1 MQFIYD
7 KNAGNANLLIKSR
20 AFHHIFNVR
29 RKNVESALKNGEIF
43 NFANLN
49 DGAIHRYKIIRYDK
63 KSAEFE
69 WLESAHIAQDSPK
82 THIIQAVIADFDKIL
97 PFLNEL
103 FVEKITLFYADF
115 SQKNIRI
122 NLERIKSILINS
134 SMQCGRLSAMKVEIF
149 NSLDE
154 VMCAYSDL
162 VALDFGAECADLR
175 ELNHFVIGPE
185 GGFSQRE
192 RKMFSDSNETC
203 GDLHDF
209 SANQS
214 GDSRQSDLNAICDSK
229 QGNSNKIRAV
239 GINHPLILRSQS
251 ASIFVASQKI

>member
-7 KNAGNANLLIKSR
+7 KNAGSANLAIESKS
-20 AFHHIFNVR
+20 FHHIFNVR

-49 DGAIHRYKIIRYDK
+49 DSKIHRYKIIGVGK

-69 WLESAHIAQDSPK
+69 WLESKQITQDSPK

-103 FVEKITLFYADF
+103 FVEKISLFYADF

-122 NLERIKSILINS
+122 NLERVKSILINS
-134 SMQCGRLSAMKVEIF
+134 SMQCGRLSKMQVEIF
-149 NSLDE
+149 DSIDDAMR
-154 VMCAYSDL
+154 VYDDL
-162 VALDFGAECADLR
+162 VVLDFGAKCADLR

-185 GGFSQRE
+185 GGFSDRE
-192 RKMFSDSNETC
+192 RKIFA
-203 GDLHDF
+203 DF

-214 GDSRQSDLNAICDSK
+214 RDLGEIQGDSGANHKC
-229 QGNSNKIRAV
+229 KIRT
-239 GINHPLILRSQS
+239 ISLNHPLILRSQS